1 MNQVNSGTAYLL
13 WCLWLFGLGGIQ
25 RLYTG
30 SVGIGLIYLF
40 TWGLFGVGQVL
51 DLALIPGMV
60 EKRNV
65 YLRGLQGN
73 KGFNVT
79 PQVTLNI
86 TDIEQLKHLK
96 EAQLTSEAAIS
107 PMQKLLRAAK
117 EHGGQLSIAQA
128 ALYTE
133 LEPAQLRE
141 LLQEALRAGYA
152 EVNNDPKTGAVRY
165 HFDI

>member
-1 MNQVNSGTAYLL
+1 
-13 WCLWLFGLGGIQ
+13 
-25 RLYTG
+25 
-30 SVGIGLIYLF
+30 
-40 TWGLFGVGQVL
+40 
-51 DLALIPGMV
+51 MV